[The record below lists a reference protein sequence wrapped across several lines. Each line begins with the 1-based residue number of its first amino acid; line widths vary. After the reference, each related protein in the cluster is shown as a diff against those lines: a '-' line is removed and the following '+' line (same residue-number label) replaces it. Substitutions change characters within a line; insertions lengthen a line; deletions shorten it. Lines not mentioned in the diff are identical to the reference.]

1 MVESSSR
8 SGGSNRKLGIE
19 LTVNERGRLIVSKLL
34 PGPISAAGIRVGDE
48 LVMVGEDTKTIN
60 QPFSNLSDLLHSEGP
75 MPTKFGFLRPGLR
88 DIIEVDLGDS
98 FETPLLN
105 KPANG
110 GKLPPMSWSND
121 IYTVLKNSTAKSQ
134 KSLPAPEWKLW
145 DGPEDEPL
153 VALESGTPPDFVR
166 SSEPLLH
173 PVTYA
178 GESAVLRTIISGRLQ
193 ATLGCLTAS
202 CLVCFLMFLVL
213 EDPAFLHL

>member
-1 MVESSSR
+1 MVESSSS

-19 LTVNERGRLIVSKLL
+19 LTVNEHGRLIVSKVL

-60 QPFSNLSDLLHSEGP
+60 QPFSNLSDLLHAEGP

-88 DIIEVDLGDS
+88 DVIEVDLGES
-98 FETPLLN
+98 SETPLLN
-105 KPANG
+105 KTANN
-110 GKLPPMSWSND
+110 GKIPPMNWGND
-121 IYTVLKNSTAKSQ
+121 IYTVLKNSTSKPQ
-134 KSLPAPEWKLW
+134 KSLPAPDWKLW

-153 VALESGTPPDFVR
+153 IALESGTPDYVR

-193 ATLGCLTAS
+193 ATLTCLAAS
-202 CLVCFLMFLVL
+202 CVVCFLMFLVL
-213 EDPAFLHL
+213 EDPAFFHL